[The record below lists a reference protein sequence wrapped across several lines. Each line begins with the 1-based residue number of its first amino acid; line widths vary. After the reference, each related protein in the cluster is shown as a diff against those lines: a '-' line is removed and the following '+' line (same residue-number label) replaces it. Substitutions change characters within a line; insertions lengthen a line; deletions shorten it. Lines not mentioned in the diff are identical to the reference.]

1 MPNWGELQ
9 GTVVWMDRAVLYG
22 LPLGPN
28 EALFLALKP
37 GANIGLCRILVT
49 QAIEEALKDK
59 G

>member
-1 MPNWGELQ
+1 
-9 GTVVWMDRAVLYG
+9 MDRAVLYG
-22 LPLGPN
+22 LPLGPG